1 MFKIKHL
8 PHTADIRILVE
19 SDTLEGLFQGSLEGM
34 CGILWQENWP
44 ETAHKVEQVRVELR
58 APDMTVL
65 LIDFL
70 SEALTMIL
78 SRKILFRELEI
89 VQLHERELVGL
100 LKGFPVEGFDDD
112 IKAVTYHEAEV
123 IKNEEGKWETA
134 IVFDI

>member
-8 PHTADIRILVE
+8 PHIADIRILVE
-19 SDTLEGLFQGSLEGM
+19 SDNLEGLFQGSLEGM
-34 CGILWQENWP
+34 CGILWQEERP
-44 ETAHKVEQVRVELR
+44 ELHQKVEQVKVELQ
-58 APDMTVL
+58 APDTTVL

-89 VQLHERELVGL
+89 VHLYERELVGL

-123 IKNEEGKWETA
+123 IQNEEGKWETA

>member
-34 CGILWQENWP
+34 CGILWHENWP
-44 ETAHKVEQVRVELR
+44 EIQQKVEQVKVELR
-58 APDMTVL
+58 APDSTVL

-78 SRKILFRELEI
+78 THKILFRELEI
-89 VQLHERELVGL
+89 VHLHERELVGL

-112 IKAVTYHEAEV
+112 IKAVTYHEAEIV
-123 IKNEEGKWETA
+123 KNEEGKWETA